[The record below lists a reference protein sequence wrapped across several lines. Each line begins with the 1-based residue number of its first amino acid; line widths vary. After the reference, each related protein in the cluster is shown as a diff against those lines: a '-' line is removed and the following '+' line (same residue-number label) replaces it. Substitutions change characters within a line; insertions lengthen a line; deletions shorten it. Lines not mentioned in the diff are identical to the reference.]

1 MIGEFFIICPEIGLM
16 ALQSASPARATERAA
31 GKATSGAAG
40 ERRRAR
46 AEQPARERARRLRL
60 ADPISMPGL

>member
-1 MIGEFFIICPEIGLM
+1 LIGEFFIICPEIGLM
-16 ALQSASPARATERAA
+16 ALQSASPATERAA
-31 GKATSGAAG
+31 GKATGAAG